1 MDLFISF
8 ILSSSSYYYY
18 VVLLFDYLLKSG
30 WRVSVWNFNNQPFKR
45 HLFSVMIYIGIS
57 PTITCFS
64 FHIAYVLSFA
74 IKIVYIFLW
83 WLHVINKVKQLHVT
97 MQHFV
102 LIRCLFTGKKNW
114 NLYSMILVAY
124 KRKTRLWIRL
134 LLNNIGKFWWSVL
147 PNNFLLLP
155 SPSLSDCFVV
165 YGTNA
170 LNIWWCQAC
179 YLCEF
184 YGVKVFLCLLIR
196 ITFVFMVITY
206 NVKMEEMSNG
216 SSCGPPNICKL
227 TISLF
232 QSEAVLLS

>member
-8 ILSSSSYYYY
+8 ILSSSYYYYY
-18 VVLLFDYLLKSG
+18 VALLFDYLLKSG

-102 LIRCLFTGKKNW
+102 LIRCLFTGKKTGIYTVW
-114 NLYSMILVAY
+114 FWLHIKEKLVCELDCCW
-124 KRKTRLWIRL
+124 TTS
-134 LLNNIGKFWWSVL
+134 G
-147 PNNFLLLP
+147 NFGDQFYPITFFFSLLP
-155 SPSLSDCFVV
+155 LSQ
-165 YGTNA
+165 
-170 LNIWWCQAC
+170 I
-179 YLCEF
+179 
-184 YGVKVFLCLLIR
+184 
-196 ITFVFMVITY
+196 
-206 NVKMEEMSNG
+206 
-216 SSCGPPNICKL
+216 
-227 TISLF
+227 
-232 QSEAVLLS
+232 VLLFTEQMR